1 MLHLRP
7 ARSTT
12 SPHRARWRLVGKRR
26 FSGRLGAQA
35 GKGPLAMLQD
45 YIKTIAGRLNDGLM
59 TLFVY

>member
-1 MLHLRP
+1 
-7 ARSTT
+7 
-12 SPHRARWRLVGKRR
+12 
-26 FSGRLGAQA
+26 LGAQA